1 MFDLVIRNGTV
12 IDGTGIPGR
21 VADVAVSEG
30 RIVAVGE
37 VTEQGENEIDASG
50 LIVAPGFVDVHTH
63 FDAQV
68 FWDTTL
74 SPSPLHGVT
83 TVISGNCG
91 FTIAPLEAEHG
102 DYMMEMLARVEGMPL
117 TSLQEGVPWN
127 WRTFGEYLDAIDGT
141 LMPNAGFLVG
151 HSAIRRTVMGERSVG
166 EFASEGE
173 LQSMKELLAE
183 SISAGGLGFS
193 SSWAKTHND
202 ADGEAVPSRH
212 ASETELIELCSV
224 LRDSDA
230 VALEFI
236 PTIER
241 FDNEVYQLLTDMS
254 VAADKPLNW
263 NVIFVNARQADL
275 IEEKLQ
281 ASDYA
286 ARQGGRVIALTAPMP
301 AVSRLCFESGFL
313 LDTLHGW
320 TEPMALPPEEKLALL
335 SDPER
340 RKALDE
346 DAQRPSAFRGVARW
360 ERLTVGEVTKESLKH
375 LEGRTI
381 GEIAD
386 ETGKSAWDTL
396 CEIVVEDDLKTGLYP
411 PAAGDNDESWALRQ
425 ALWNDERCLIGA
437 SDAGA
442 HLDFLATFNYSTY
455 LLAAARDRSLLSLES
470 AVNKLTDVPARL
482 YGLKERGRVEEG
494 WWADLVVFDAAE
506 VAPAEVE
513 VTKICLVV
521 PGGCIARPLEY
532 ITCLSMVNMRFEM
545 VALPMPG
552 LGLFFVREGTP
563 NQYPLMN
570 DGVSGLVRRG
580 RGL

>member
-91 FTIAPLEAEHG
+91 FTIAPLKAEHG

-127 WRTFGEYLDAIDGT
+127 WRSFGEYLDAIDGT

-340 RKALDE
+340 RKALNE
-346 DAQRPSAFRGVARW
+346 DAQKPSAFRGVARW

-513 VTKICLVV
+513 VREDL
-521 PGGCIARPLEY
+521 PGGAWRLYSEAVGVHHVFINGEHAVRDGGFTDARP
-532 ITCLSMVNMRFEM
+532 
-545 VALPMPG
+545 
-552 LGLFFVREGTP
+552 GTLLRSGRDTEP
-563 NQYPLMN
+563 
-570 DGVSGLVRRG
+570 VSASR
-580 RGL
+580 

>member
-1 MFDLVIRNGTV
+1 MFDVVIRNGLV
-12 IDGTGIPGR
+12 VDGTGAPGR
-21 VADVAVSEG
+21 IVDVAVKDG

-37 VTEQGENEIDASG
+37 VSESGISEVDAQGLA
-50 LIVAPGFVDVHTH
+50 VAPGFVDVHTH

-91 FTIAPLEAEHG
+91 FTIAPLEPEHG
-102 DYMMEMLARVEGMPL
+102 DYMMQMLARVEGMPL
-117 TSLQEGVPWN
+117 TSLQQGVPWN
-127 WRTFGEYLDAIDGT
+127 WRTFGEYLDAIDGS

-151 HSAIRRTVMGERSVG
+151 HSALRRTVMGERSVG
-166 EFASEGE
+166 EFASDDE
-173 LQSMKELLAE
+173 LQAMKDLLAE
-183 SISAGGLGFS
+183 SIEAGGLGFS

-202 ADGEAVPSRH
+202 ADGDAVPSRH
-212 ASETELIELCSV
+212 ASQRELVELCAV
-224 LRDSDA
+224 LKDTPA

-263 NVIFVNARQADL
+263 NVIFVNARQAEL

-281 ASDYA
+281 ASNFA

-301 AVSRLCFESGFL
+301 AESRLCFESGFL

-320 TEPMALPPEEKLALL
+320 REPMTLSSDEKLALL
-335 SDPER
+335 SDPDR
-340 RKALDE
+340 RNKLNE
-346 DAQRPSAFRGVARW
+346 DAQKPSAFRGVARW
-360 ERLTVGEVTKESLKH
+360 ERLTVGEVSKQDLKH

-381 GEIAD
+381 GDIA
-386 ETGKSAWDTL
+386 EELGQTPWEAL

-411 PAAGDNDESWALRQ
+411 PAAGDNQESWALRQ
-425 ALWNDERCLIGA
+425 ELWNDERCLIGA

-455 LLAAARDRSLLSLES
+455 LLAAARDRDLLTLES
-470 AVNKLTDVPARL
+470 AVQKLTDVPARL
-482 YGLKERGRVEEG
+482 YGLKDRGRIEEG
-494 WWADLVVFDAAE
+494 WCADLVIFDPE
-506 VAPAEVE
+506 KVAPAEIE
-513 VTKICLVV
+513 VREDL
-521 PGGCIARPLEY
+521 PGGAWRLYSEAIGVHHVFINGEQAVRDGQFTDARP
-532 ITCLSMVNMRFEM
+532 
-545 VALPMPG
+545 
-552 LGLFFVREGTP
+552 GT
-563 NQYPLMN
+563 LLR
-570 DGVSGLVRRG
+570 SGRDTDPVTASK
-580 RGL
+580 

>member
-21 VADVAVSEG
+21 VADVAISEG

-102 DYMMEMLARVEGMPL
+102 EYMMEMLARVEGMPL

-340 RKALDE
+340 RKALNE
-346 DAQRPSAFRGVARW
+346 DAQKPSAFRGVARW

-513 VTKICLVV
+513 VREDL
-521 PGGCIARPLEY
+521 PGGAWRLYSEAVGVHHVFINGEHAVRDGGFTDARP
-532 ITCLSMVNMRFEM
+532 
-545 VALPMPG
+545 
-552 LGLFFVREGTP
+552 GTLLRSGRDTEP
-563 NQYPLMN
+563 
-570 DGVSGLVRRG
+570 VSASR
-580 RGL
+580 

>member
-340 RKALDE
+340 RKVLNE
-346 DAQRPSAFRGVARW
+346 DAQKPSAFRGVARW

-513 VTKICLVV
+513 VREDL
-521 PGGCIARPLEY
+521 PGGAWRLYSEAVGVHHVFINGEHAVRDGGFTDARP
-532 ITCLSMVNMRFEM
+532 
-545 VALPMPG
+545 
-552 LGLFFVREGTP
+552 GTLLRSGRDTEP
-563 NQYPLMN
+563 
-570 DGVSGLVRRG
+570 VSASR
-580 RGL
+580 

>member
-102 DYMMEMLARVEGMPL
+102 EYMMEMLARVEGMPL

-340 RKALDE
+340 RKALNE
-346 DAQRPSAFRGVARW
+346 DAQKPSAFRGVARW

-513 VTKICLVV
+513 VREDL
-521 PGGCIARPLEY
+521 PGGAWRLYSEAVGVHHVFINGEHAVRDGGFTDARP
-532 ITCLSMVNMRFEM
+532 
-545 VALPMPG
+545 
-552 LGLFFVREGTP
+552 GTLLRSGRDTEP
-563 NQYPLMN
+563 
-570 DGVSGLVRRG
+570 VSASR
-580 RGL
+580 

>member
-102 DYMMEMLARVEGMPL
+102 EYMMEMLARVEGMPL

-346 DAQRPSAFRGVARW
+346 DAQKPSAFRGVARW

-513 VTKICLVV
+513 VREDL
-521 PGGCIARPLEY
+521 PGGAWRLYSEAVGVHHVFINGEHAVRDGGFTDARP
-532 ITCLSMVNMRFEM
+532 
-545 VALPMPG
+545 
-552 LGLFFVREGTP
+552 GTLLRSGRDTEP
-563 NQYPLMN
+563 
-570 DGVSGLVRRG
+570 VSASR
-580 RGL
+580 

>member
-12 IDGTGIPGR
+12 IDGTGNPGR
-21 VADVAVSEG
+21 IADVALRDG
-30 RIVAVGE
+30 RILTVGE
-37 VTEQGENEIDASG
+37 VTERCENEIDATG
-50 LIVAPGFVDVHTH
+50 LVVAPGFVDVHTH

-91 FTIAPLEAEHG
+91 FTIAPLEPEHG
-102 DYMMEMLARVEGMPL
+102 DYMMQMLARVEGMPL
-117 TSLQEGVPWN
+117 TSLQEGVPWD
-127 WRTFGEYLDAIDGT
+127 WRTFGEYLDSIDGT

-151 HSAIRRTVMGERSVG
+151 HSALRRTVMGERSVG
-166 EFASEGE
+166 EFASDDE
-173 LQSMKELLAE
+173 LQAMKQLLAE

-212 ASETELIELCSV
+212 ASQKELIELCSV

-241 FDNEVYQLLTDMS
+241 FDDEVYQLLTDMS

-263 NVIFVNARQADL
+263 NVIFANARQADL

-281 ASDYA
+281 ASDFA

-320 TEPMALPPEEKLALL
+320 GEPMALPNEEKLALL
-335 SDPER
+335 SDPEQR
-340 RKALDE
+340 RKLNE
-346 DAQRPSAFRGVARW
+346 DAQKPSAFRGVARW
-360 ERLTVGEVTKESLKH
+360 ERLTVGEVTKEGLKH
-375 LEGRTI
+375 LEGQTI
-381 GEIAD
+381 GDIA
-386 ETGKSAWDTL
+386 EQTGNTPWDTL
-396 CEIVVEDDLKTGLYP
+396 CEIVVEDGLKTGLYP

-425 ALWNDERCLIGA
+425 ALWNDDRCLIGA

-455 LLAAARDRSLLSLES
+455 LLAAARDRDLLSLES

-482 YGLKERGRVEEG
+482 YGLKDRGRIEEG
-494 WWADLVVFDAAE
+494 WWADLVIFDAAE

-513 VTKICLVV
+513 VREDL
-521 PGGCIARPLEY
+521 PGGAWRLYSEAVGVHHVFINGEHAVRNGEFTDARPG
-532 ITCLSMVNMRFEM
+532 
-545 VALPMPG
+545 ALLRSG
-552 LGLFFVREGTP
+552 RDTER
-563 NQYPLMN
+563 
-570 DGVSGLVRRG
+570 VSATA
-580 RGL
+580 

>member
-21 VADVAVSEG
+21 VADVAISEG

-166 EFASEGE
+166 ELASEGE

-513 VTKICLVV
+513 VREDL
-521 PGGCIARPLEY
+521 PGGAWRLYSEAVGVHHVFINGEHAVRDGGFTDARP
-532 ITCLSMVNMRFEM
+532 
-545 VALPMPG
+545 
-552 LGLFFVREGTP
+552 GTLLRSGRDTEP
-563 NQYPLMN
+563 
-570 DGVSGLVRRG
+570 VSASG
-580 RGL
+580 

>member
-127 WRTFGEYLDAIDGT
+127 WRSFGEYLDAIDGT

-173 LQSMKELLAE
+173 LQSIKELLAE

-346 DAQRPSAFRGVARW
+346 DAQKPSAFRGVARW

-513 VTKICLVV
+513 VREDL
-521 PGGCIARPLEY
+521 PGGAWRLYSEAVGVHHVFINGEHAVRDGGFTDARP
-532 ITCLSMVNMRFEM
+532 
-545 VALPMPG
+545 
-552 LGLFFVREGTP
+552 GTLLRSGRDTEP
-563 NQYPLMN
+563 
-570 DGVSGLVRRG
+570 VSASG
-580 RGL
+580 

>member
-12 IDGTGIPGR
+12 IDGTGNPGR

-37 VTEQGENEIDASG
+37 VTEPGENEIDAAG

-102 DYMMEMLARVEGMPL
+102 EYMMEMLARVEGMPL

-151 HSAIRRTVMGERSVG
+151 HSALRRTVMGERSVG
-166 EFASEGE
+166 EFASEDE

-212 ASETELIELCSV
+212 ASENELIELCSV

-281 ASDYA
+281 ASNYA

-301 AVSRLCFESGFL
+301 AVSRLCLESGFL
-313 LDTLHGW
+313 LDTLYGW
-320 TEPMALPPEEKLALL
+320 TEPMALPAEEKIALL

-346 DAQRPSAFRGVARW
+346 DAQKPSAFRGVARW

-386 ETGKSAWDTL
+386 ETGKSPWDTL

-425 ALWNDERCLIGA
+425 ALWNDDRCLIGA

-455 LLAAARDRSLLSLES
+455 MLAAARDRNSLSLES

-506 VAPAEVE
+506 VAPADIEVRE
-513 VTKICLVV
+513 DL
-521 PGGCIARPLEY
+521 PGGAWRLYSEAVGVHHVFINGEHAVRDGGFTNARP
-532 ITCLSMVNMRFEM
+532 
-545 VALPMPG
+545 
-552 LGLFFVREGTP
+552 GTLLRSGRDTEP
-563 NQYPLMN
+563 
-570 DGVSGLVRRG
+570 VSANE
-580 RGL
+580 

>member
-12 IDGTGIPGR
+12 IDGTGVPGR

-173 LQSMKELLAE
+173 LESMKELLAE

-340 RKALDE
+340 RKVLNE
-346 DAQRPSAFRGVARW
+346 DAQKPSAFRGVARW

-513 VTKICLVV
+513 VREDL
-521 PGGCIARPLEY
+521 PGGAWRLYSEAVGVHHVFINGEHAVRDGGFTDARP
-532 ITCLSMVNMRFEM
+532 
-545 VALPMPG
+545 
-552 LGLFFVREGTP
+552 GTLLRSGRDTEP
-563 NQYPLMN
+563 
-570 DGVSGLVRRG
+570 VSASG
-580 RGL
+580 

>member
-166 EFASEGE
+166 ELASEGE

-346 DAQRPSAFRGVARW
+346 DAQKPSAFRGVARW

-513 VTKICLVV
+513 VREDL
-521 PGGCIARPLEY
+521 PGGAWRLYSEAVGVHHVFINGEHAVRDGGFTDARP
-532 ITCLSMVNMRFEM
+532 
-545 VALPMPG
+545 
-552 LGLFFVREGTP
+552 GTLLRSGRDTEP
-563 NQYPLMN
+563 
-570 DGVSGLVRRG
+570 VSASG
-580 RGL
+580 

>member
-21 VADVAVSEG
+21 VADVAISEG

-166 EFASEGE
+166 ELASEGE

-346 DAQRPSAFRGVARW
+346 DAQKPSAFRGVARW

-513 VTKICLVV
+513 VREDL
-521 PGGCIARPLEY
+521 PGGAWRLYSEAVGVHHVFINGEHAVRDGGFTDARP
-532 ITCLSMVNMRFEM
+532 
-545 VALPMPG
+545 
-552 LGLFFVREGTP
+552 GTLLRSGRDTEP
-563 NQYPLMN
+563 
-570 DGVSGLVRRG
+570 VSASG
-580 RGL
+580 

>member
-12 IDGTGIPGR
+12 VDGTGSPGFA
-21 VADVAVSEG
+21 ADVAVQEG
-30 RIVAVGE
+30 RVVAIGE
-37 VTEQGENEIDASG
+37 VSESGKQEIDATG
-50 LIVAPGFVDVHTH
+50 LTVAPGFVDVHTH

-68 FWDTTL
+68 FWDQTL

-91 FTIAPLEAEHG
+91 FTIAPLEPEHG
-102 DYMMEMLARVEGMPL
+102 DYMMQMLARVEGMPL

-127 WRTFGEYLDAIDGT
+127 WRTFEEYLQAIDGT

-151 HSAIRRTVMGERSVG
+151 HSALRRTVMGERSVG
-166 EFASEGE
+166 EFASAEE
-173 LQSMKELLAE
+173 LQKMKDLLAQ
-183 SISAGGLGFS
+183 SIDAGGLGFS

-212 ASETELIELCSV
+212 ASQDELIELCSV
-224 LRDSDA
+224 LKDSDA

-241 FDNEVYQLLTDMS
+241 FDEEVYQLLTDMS

-263 NVIFVNARQADL
+263 NVIFVNARQSEA

-281 ASDYA
+281 ASNFA
-286 ARQGGRVIALTAPMP
+286 AKQGGRVIALTAPMP

-320 TEPMALPPEEKLALL
+320 AEPMALPYKEKVALL

-340 RKALDE
+340 RKQLNE
-346 DAQRPSAFRGVARW
+346 DAQQPSAFRGIARW
-360 ERLTVGEVTKESLKH
+360 ERLAVGEVTKEHLKH
-375 LEGRTI
+375 FEGRSI
-381 GEIAD
+381 GEIS
-386 ETGKSAWDTL
+386 EELGKSPWETL

-411 PAAGDNDESWALRQ
+411 PAAGDNDESWELRKM
-425 ALWNDERCLIGA
+425 LWNDDRCLIGA

-455 LLAAARDRSLLSLES
+455 LLAAARDRGLLELES
-470 AVNKLTDVPARL
+470 AVHKLTDVPARL
-482 YGLKERGRVEEG
+482 YGLKDRGRIEEG
-494 WWADLVVFDAAE
+494 WWADLVVFDAQN
-506 VAPAEVE
+506 VAPDEIEVRE
-513 VTKICLVV
+513 DL
-521 PGGCIARPLEY
+521 PGGGWRLYSEAIGVHHVFINGEQAVEDGAFTEARPGTLLRSGRDTEK
-532 ITCLSMVNMRFEM
+532 ITAN
-545 VALPMPG
+545 G
-552 LGLFFVREGTP
+552 
-563 NQYPLMN
+563 
-570 DGVSGLVRRG
+570 
-580 RGL
+580 

>member
-127 WRTFGEYLDAIDGT
+127 WRSFGEYLDAIDGT

-513 VTKICLVV
+513 VREDL
-521 PGGCIARPLEY
+521 PGGAWRLYSEAVGVHHVFINGEHAVRDGGFTDARP
-532 ITCLSMVNMRFEM
+532 
-545 VALPMPG
+545 
-552 LGLFFVREGTP
+552 GTLLRSGRDTEP
-563 NQYPLMN
+563 
-570 DGVSGLVRRG
+570 VSASG
-580 RGL
+580 

>member
-12 IDGTGIPGR
+12 IDGTGNPGR
-21 VADVAVSEG
+21 IADVALRDG
-30 RIVAVGE
+30 RILTVGE
-37 VTEQGENEIDASG
+37 VTEQCENEIDATG
-50 LIVAPGFVDVHTH
+50 LVVAPGFVDVHTH

-91 FTIAPLEAEHG
+91 FTIAPLEPEHG
-102 DYMMEMLARVEGMPL
+102 DYMMQMLARVEGMPL
-117 TSLQEGVPWN
+117 TSLQEGVPWD
-127 WRTFGEYLDAIDGT
+127 WRTFGEYLDSIDGT

-151 HSAIRRTVMGERSVG
+151 HSALRRTVMGERSVG
-166 EFASEGE
+166 EFASDDE
-173 LQSMKELLAE
+173 LQAMKQLLAE

-212 ASETELIELCSV
+212 ASQKELIELCSV

-241 FDNEVYQLLTDMS
+241 FDDEVYQLLTDMS

-263 NVIFVNARQADL
+263 NVIFANARQADL

-281 ASDYA
+281 ASDFA

-320 TEPMALPPEEKLALL
+320 GEPMALPNEEKMALL
-335 SDPER
+335 SDPEQR
-340 RKALDE
+340 RKLNE
-346 DAQRPSAFRGVARW
+346 DAQKPSAFRGVARW
-360 ERLTVGEVTKESLKH
+360 ERLTVGEVTKEGLKH
-375 LEGRTI
+375 LEGQTI
-381 GEIAD
+381 GDIA
-386 ETGKSAWDTL
+386 EQTGNTPWDTL
-396 CEIVVEDDLKTGLYP
+396 CEIVVEDGLKTGLYP

-425 ALWNDERCLIGA
+425 ALWNDDRCLIGA

-455 LLAAARDRSLLSLES
+455 LLAAARDRDLLSLES

-482 YGLKERGRVEEG
+482 YGLKDRGRIEEG
-494 WWADLVVFDAAE
+494 WWADLVIFDAAE

-513 VTKICLVV
+513 VREDL
-521 PGGCIARPLEY
+521 PGGAWRLYSEAVGVHHVFINGEHAVRNGEFTDARPG
-532 ITCLSMVNMRFEM
+532 
-545 VALPMPG
+545 ALLRSG
-552 LGLFFVREGTP
+552 RDTER
-563 NQYPLMN
+563 
-570 DGVSGLVRRG
+570 VSATA
-580 RGL
+580 